1 MMDKSGV
8 AALTALVIILASAGA
23 AVATPVAVDT
33 IDVDPDSPF
42 YGLERLGEQIKM
54 VSNEAQMMERWTEY
68 ERMVDRGKAL
78 EYRAIMQEFV
88 DKLQAIE
95 VDNSEAKRALV
106 EWMQEKMP
114 GIGMVRAR
122 IAEELCEGLREKL
135 QPGSDEYKVLENELR
150 ALQQV
155 RERISAGQ
163 GDETEVRAM
172 VELRL
177 EEARK
182 IAERVREPTGEN
194 IEKWLEI
201 ADALKNVEVTV
212 DVKVTVVVH
221 PLPPLP
227 RRENLENLTENLE
240 ATIAELQA
248 MLQGIPENAVTGVS
262 AEKLLEI
269 AENEIE
275 RAKEAYDEGKI
286 GRAFGQVAAATKHL
300 EIVKRLVERA
310 QEWEET
316 AAPQLV
322 QWKEAWENMKQ
333 ELAQE
338 GTWQNV
344 LENYQQHAEQLREEW
359 RERWQEIEG
368 TTAPPCCNLQ

>member
-1 MMDKSGV
+1 MRMEESGV
-8 AALTALVIILASAGA
+8 AAVAVLAIVLVSAGA
-23 AVATPVAVDT
+23 AVATPVVVDT

-122 IAEELCEGLREKL
+122 IAEELCERLREKL
-135 QPGSDEYKVLENELR
+135 QPGSDEYKGLENELR
-150 ALQQV
+150 ALQRA

-177 EEARK
+177 EAVRK
-182 IAERVREPTGEN
+182 IAERVRERTGEN

-201 ADALKNVEVTV
+201 ADALKNAEVTV

-227 RRENLENLTENLE
+227 GRENLENLTENLE

-248 MLQGIPENAVTGVS
+248 MLQGIPENAVTGVA
-262 AEKLLEI
+262 AEKLLER
-269 AENEIE
+269 AETEIE

-300 EIVKRLVERA
+300 EIVKRLIERA

-316 AAPQLV
+316 AAPQLA
-322 QWKEAWENMKQ
+322 QWREAWENMKQ
-333 ELAQE
+333 ELAKE

-344 LENYQQHAEQLREEW
+344 LENYQQHAEQLREMW

-368 TTAPPCCNLQ
+368 KAPPVPK

>member
-1 MMDKSGV
+1 MRMEESGV
-8 AALTALVIILASAGA
+8 AAVAVLAIVLVSAGA
-23 AVATPVAVDT
+23 AVATPVVVDT

-122 IAEELCEGLREKL
+122 IAEELCERLREKL
-135 QPGSDEYKVLENELR
+135 QPGSDEYKGLENELR
-150 ALQQV
+150 ALQRA

-177 EEARK
+177 EAVRK
-182 IAERVREPTGEN
+182 IAERVRERTGEN

-201 ADALKNVEVTV
+201 ADALKNAEVTV

-227 RRENLENLTENLE
+227 GRENLENLTENLE

-248 MLQGIPENAVTGVS
+248 MLQGIPENAVTGVA
-262 AEKLLEI
+262 AEKLLER
-269 AENEIE
+269 AETEIE

-300 EIVKRLVERA
+300 EIVKRLIERA

-316 AAPQLV
+316 AAPQLA
-322 QWKEAWENMKQ
+322 K
-333 ELAQE
+333 E

-344 LENYQQHAEQLREEW
+344 LENYQQHAEQLREMW
-359 RERWQEIEG
+359 RERGQEIEG
-368 TTAPPCCNLQ
+368 KAPPVPK